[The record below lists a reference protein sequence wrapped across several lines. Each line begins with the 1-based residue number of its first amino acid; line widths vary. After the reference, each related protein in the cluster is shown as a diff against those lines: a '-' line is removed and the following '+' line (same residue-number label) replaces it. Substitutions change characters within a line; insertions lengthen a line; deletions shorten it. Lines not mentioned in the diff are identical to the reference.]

1 MGKSSTGKDS
11 LYKRLLEDEALELKK
26 VVLYTTRPMRSG
38 EVEGI
43 QYFFRDEKA
52 YKKLADD
59 RKIIEERCYMTAA
72 GTWRYFT
79 VDDNQ
84 IDLESGSVLMIGTL
98 ESYCSIRDY
107 FGNDNVIPILIETSD
122 RTRIERALKRE
133 NRQEHHRYDE
143 MCRRFLADE
152 KDFAEEK
159 IKEANIA
166 DENRF
171 SNENKIED
179 TRKKIADFIR
189 GKIYGYQSKS
199 GSAASAGQ
207 KL

>member
-1 MGKSSTGKDS
+1 
-11 LYKRLLEDEALELKK
+11 
-26 VVLYTTRPMRSG
+26 
-38 EVEGI
+38 
-43 QYFFRDEKA
+43 
-52 YKKLADD
+52 
-59 RKIIEERCYMTAA
+59 MTAA
-72 GTWRYFT
+72 GPWRYFT

-133 NRQEHHRYDE
+133 NRQEHPRYDE